1 MRELRNHDVRRRQ
14 DGVVYQ
20 QDLGEKTVELAQGMA
35 QYDPGDD
42 WKSAI

>member
-1 MRELRNHDVRRRQ
+1 MASSIKK
-14 DGVVYQ
+14 
-20 QDLGEKTVELAQGMA
+20 DLDEKTVELAQGMA